1 MDGGQTL
8 EALLWAGLQHCGVA
22 LRADGNVMA
31 ALFLAGLIGG
41 VSHCAGMCGPFV
53 LAQVEPRLQRVPAA
67 RMREW
72 HRLAGA
78 AALPYHLGRATTYAA
93 LGAISASLAGGLAA
107 LSGLRPIAAVLLLAA
122 AAVFLLAALGQ
133 AGLVAPAGKT
143 QGSAGF
149 WLPLE
154 LLRPMFARP
163 EGWRGYA
170 LGLGLGFLPC
180 GLLYGAVAAAA
191 ASGSALSGAM
201 GMAGFALGTVPAL
214 FATGLAGHI
223 AAKRWSALAR
233 VVAPGLMAVNA
244 AFLAYTAWRLVA

>member
-1 MDGGQTL
+1 MDGGPTL
-8 EALLWAGLQHCGVA
+8 TALLWTGLQHCGVA
-22 LRADGNVMA
+22 LRTDGNVMA
-31 ALFLAGLIGG
+31 ALFLAGLVGG

-53 LAQVEPRLQRVPAA
+53 LAQVGPRLERVPAA

-78 AALPYHLGRATTYAA
+78 AALPYHFGRVTTYAA

-133 AGLVAPAGKT
+133 AGFVAHRPGAT
-143 QGSAGF
+143 NAAGF
-149 WLPLE
+149 WLPLDR
-154 LLRPMFARP
+154 LRPLFARP

-170 LGLGLGFLPC
+170 LGIGLGFLPC
-180 GLLYGAVAAAA
+180 GLLYGAIAAAA

-201 GMAGFALGTVPAL
+201 GMAAFALGTVPAL
-214 FATGLAGHI
+214 FATGLAGHM
-223 AAKRWSALAR
+223 AARRWSGLAR
-233 VVAPGLMAVNA
+233 VVAPMLMAVNA
-244 AFLAYTAWRLVA
+244 GFLAYMAWRLVA